1 MENTE
6 NKQVK
11 ISFAAID
18 RVVTDNIVENIQ
30 KEIKGRDMVEYG
42 DKNIYPN
49 YIYDLYQNVS
59 VLHSIV
65 NGISNCFNDIT
76 INKEEFKVQ
85 INERGDTIE
94 DVAKQILIDLELY
107 GGFALNIVRNVSGG
121 IAGIYNLDFKRIRS
135 NKKNTKFY
143 YSEDWANKSLGRV
156 KTTVYPKYDP
166 NDKEEKN
173 SIYYYKND
181 RYATYPSPVWC
192 GAVKDAEV
200 LNNISLFNLNSLHN
214 GLSSDYMINFNQ
226 GKPTEEDQ
234 AEIEEMFDE
243 KYAGFQNARPM
254 LSFNP
259 DLQHRTTVE
268 AIPQNG
274 FADKYAALERTSMQN
289 IYCAFNISPVLLG
302 LPSENVGF
310 NDNDINESWR
320 IAEQL
325 VFKPLLKTVKRTF
338 EYIFQ
343 QPDVVDIEITIINFD
358 RESKNNGNE
367 EIE

>member
-11 ISFAAID
+11 LSFAAID
-18 RVVTDNIVENIQ
+18 RVVTDNIIENTQ

-42 DKNIYPN
+42 EKNIFPN
-49 YIYDLYQNVS
+49 YIYNLYQDVS

-76 INKEEFKVQ
+76 ISKEEFKVQ

-94 DVAKQILIDLELY
+94 DVAKQIIIDLELY

-121 IAGIYNLDFKRIRS
+121 IAGIYNLDFKRVRS
-135 NKKNTKFY
+135 DKKNTKFY
-143 YSEDWANKSLGRV
+143 YSEDWAEKSLGRV
-156 KTTVYPKYDP
+156 KTAVYPKYDP
-166 NDKEEKN
+166 NDNTQAN
-173 SIYYYKND
+173 SVYYYKND
-181 RYATYPSPVWC
+181 RYNTYPSPVWC

-200 LNNISLFNLNSLHN
+200 LKNISLFNLNSLHN
-214 GLSSDYMINFNQ
+214 GLSSDYIVNFNQ
-226 GKPTEEDQ
+226 GKPSPEDQ
-234 AEIEEMFDE
+234 NEVEELFDE

-274 FADKYAALERTSMQN
+274 FADKYQALEKTSKQN

-325 VFKPLLKTVKRTF
+325 VFKPILKTIKRAF
-338 EYIFQ
+338 EFIFQ
-343 QPDVVDIEITIINFD
+343 KEDVIRIELTIINFD
-358 RESKNNGNE
+358 RESGSDVNQ
-367 EIE
+367 IID